1 MSKREKI
8 MNSSEENIQKVLN
21 DIFENEEPSLFQ
33 KIGAKKNRLKKS
45 TRQPKAISVTKN
57 QLIILKE
64 FSSFTPLLGDA
75 KGGGYFLI
83 LGGKGIVIDPGHNFL
98 TNFLANGFHL
108 GDIDAVVV
116 THAHDDHCADL
127 EPLVTLMHQ
136 KHKNRYWPEEKMVKF
151 FLNQSSYDKYISFL
165 QNRPYIYVGDILK
178 PGKVIAVPWGKLIP
192 KRAKHEE
199 VGYKNSAVGL
209 VFETDRVGTIVFSGD
224 TGWSKKVEER
234 YKRFKGCR
242 LLVLHIG
249 SIIESEKRFLQRGMN
264 ARCLYPNHLGIIGV
278 CKFINLLQPKQTIIS
293 EFGEEFKGLCDE
305 LVAIINKHLR
315 FQCEVG
321 YLGRQI
327 NL

>member
-1 MSKREKI
+1 
-8 MNSSEENIQKVLN
+8 MNSSEENIQKVLK
-21 DIFENEEPSLFQ
+21 DIFEEGEPSLFQ
-33 KIGAKKNRLKKS
+33 KIDAKKDRLNKS
-45 TRQPKAISVTKN
+45 TRQPKATSVTKN

-64 FSSFTPLLGDA
+64 FSSFTPLFGDA

-98 TNFLANGFHL
+98 TNFLANGFHI

-127 EPLVTLMHQ
+127 EPLVTLMYQ
-136 KHKNRYWPEEKMVKF
+136 QHKNEYWSEKKMVKF

-165 QNRPYIYVGDILK
+165 QNRPYICVGDILK
-178 PGKVIAVPWGKLIP
+178 PGKKIDVPRGRLIP
-192 KRAKHEE
+192 KGAKHEE
-199 VGYKNSAVGL
+199 VGYKHSAVGL
-209 VFETDRVGTIVFSGD
+209 VFETNAGIIVFSGD

-249 SIIESEKRFLQRGMN
+249 SIIESEKRFLERGIN
-264 ARCLYPNHLGIIGV
+264 ARCLYRNHLGIIGV